1 MFRKTGGKFVRDLTI
16 ALTLIF
22 IANAI
27 AACAVGEPE
36 ETELERMLAY
46 LPPVPEHPDFVEAG
60 VSFSNPA
67 ELKRLHGF
75 AEDATFENAPEDR
88 GGEFSEVVASAGM
101 CMGLASHIPS
111 FRPQMDLG
119 YNVMAVKR
127 CIGGSGVTVIEGFD
141 PHHVAANLE
150 DRGYDVDEYG
160 DVTTYHFNAE
170 NYTGDD
176 RDRELAEMAGQVA
189 VLEEAV
195 IIAATTERLHAAL
208 DTRAG
213 RADDLSS
220 TSHYDA
226 LAQALGPVV
235 NAVLFSI
242 EEGPRQLMG
251 IGYQEIAQQE
261 RYIFLASTHAT
272 TEEAQAEG
280 EGLVENLEAHSLAN
294 RWQEIGEPTITDF
307 EGGVV
312 LTIALELK
320 DRAPG
325 GIPGELFLV
334 WS

>member
-1 MFRKTGGKFVRDLTI
+1 MFRKTDGKFVRGLAI
-16 ALTLIF
+16 VLTLIF
-22 IANAI
+22 IASAI
-27 AACAVGEPE
+27 AACAAGEPE
-36 ETELERMLAY
+36 ETELQRMLAY
-46 LPPVPEHPDFVEAG
+46 LPPLPEHPNLVEAG

-88 GGEFSEVVASAGM
+88 GDEFSEVAKSAGM
-101 CMGLASHIPS
+101 CVSLGAYIPS

-141 PHHVAANLE
+141 PHHVAASLE
-150 DRGYDVDEYG
+150 DRGYDVDEYEG
-160 DVTTYHFNAE
+160 VTTYHFNAE

-176 RDRELAEMAGQVA
+176 MGRKLAEMAGHVA

-195 IIAATTERLHAAL
+195 IIAAAPERLHAAL
-208 DTRAG
+208 DTWAG
-213 RADDLSS
+213 RADSLSS
-220 TSHYDA
+220 ASDYAA

-235 NAVLFSI
+235 NAVLFSR
-242 EEGPRQLMG
+242 EDQSAG
-251 IGYQEIAQQE
+251 IAYQEIAQQE
-261 RYIFLASTHAT
+261 RYILLASTHAT
-272 TEEAQAEG
+272 AEEAQAEG
-280 EGLVENLEAHSLAN
+280 ESLVEALEAHRLAR

-307 EGGVV
+307 EEGVI

-334 WS
+334 WR